1 MKRSIKAFAG
11 VFATLL
17 LLTGCGE
24 QADVPMSDAKVTL
37 GSYTGIEVPMGDV
50 SVTDEEVD
58 NAMQSSIHYYNQGV
72 KSDRTVIEDKD
83 TVFASV
89 YLYDKDGELLED
101 GSNHEGFI
109 TIGSGGTYPE
119 LESGIIGLEVGKEAE
134 IAIHLPDPYE
144 FDETLSGQTITAKV
158 TPQYIKGTEE
168 LSLETLTDEQVKTAF
183 DMDSVEAFR
192 NDMRAHLVE
201 AKEADVRQT
210 AYNVI
215 CEKLLE
221 TCDVKPFPTAE
232 LAARVDSYMEQAE
245 RTCTSYYNCTME
257 EYFEMIG
264 TTEKEYREQ
273 VEGQLRDTIKLELIF
288 TAIGDKENIQ
298 YDEAEFQSYIDTIM
312 KEFTYNS
319 VEEIYEQY
327 GEDYIKRAY
336 RIEYIVDWLI
346 DNADFVETPAEGSV
360 SGNETNDQ

>member
-1 MKRSIKAFAG
+1 MKRFMKTFAG
-11 VFATLL
+11 VLVTLL

-24 QADVPMSDAKVTL
+24 RTDVPMSEAKVAL
-37 GSYTGIEVPMGDV
+37 GAYIGIEVPAG
-50 SVTDEEVD
+50 SIGVTDEEV
-58 NAMQSSIHYYNQGV
+58 NSAMQSSIYYYNQGL

-83 TVFASV
+83 TVYAAV
-89 YLYDKDGELLED
+89 YLYDKDGNLLED

-109 TIGSGGTYPE
+109 TIGSGGTYQE
-119 LESGIIGLEVGKEAE
+119 LESGLVGLETGKEAE
-134 IAIHLPDPYE
+134 ISITLPDPYE
-144 FDETLSGQTITAKV
+144 YDETLSGQTITAKV
-158 TPQYIKGTEE
+158 TPQYIKGSDE
-168 LSLETLTDEQVKTAF
+168 LSLDTLTDEQVKAAF
-183 DMDSVEAFR
+183 EIDSVDAFK
-192 NDMRAHLVE
+192 NNIKAQLME
-201 AKEADVRQT
+201 TKESESRQA

-298 YDEAEFQSYIDTIM
+298 YDEAEFQSYIDTILT
-312 KEFTYNS
+312 EFTYES
-319 VEEIYEQY
+319 ADELYDQY

-360 SGNETNDQ
+360 SGNGTNDQ